1 MHGMY
6 ASPSRTP
13 DSKQSDIEAARGG
26 AGRGRNQVQEHYLR
40 KVQGFGFRVS
50 GSGVQEHYLRW
61 IEHELSRL
69 F

>member
-13 DSKQSDIEAARGG
+13 DSKQSGIQAARGG
-26 AGRGRNQVQEHYLR
+26 AGGGRNQVQEHYLR
-40 KVQGFGFRVS
+40 KVWGFGFAGLR
-50 GSGVQEHYLRW
+50 VQEHYLRG

-69 F
+69 L